1 MSTRLIVRYA
11 ETDQMGI
18 VHHSV
23 YPIWYEAARTEFIRS
38 FGLSYSD
45 MEKAG
50 VMLPVIEVNC
60 KYKSPFFYEDEVEIA
75 VKINLLTPSKIE
87 FAYELTKAGETAV
100 RNMGTTLHPF
110 TNTDLRPINMKKHFP
125 EIYKIIS
132 DVYENQK

>member
-1 MSTRLIVRYA
+1 MKTRLTVRYA

-60 KYKSPFFYEDEVEIA
+60 KYKQPFFYEDVVEIG

-87 FAYELTKAGETAV
+87 FIYELVKEGETQV
-100 RNMGTTLHPF
+100 RNIGTTLHPF
-110 TNTDLRPINMKKHFP
+110 TNADRRPINMKKHFP
-125 EIYKIIS
+125 EIFEIIS
-132 DVYENQK
+132 RAYEGK